1 MRITAAHRTQQN
13 AKRYNRPLKVWP
25 IRSEADYDRAVEVV
39 NALAVQPEGSLSE
52 KDQDR
57 LEVFTRLIE
66 AWDKEHYSEFLE
78 GSSPLEVLQSLL
90 DEHEMSNSDLGR
102 LLGNR
107 QTGHAI
113 MKGHRSLSKAHI
125 RKLSEYFNLSPEVFI
140 E

>member
-1 MRITAAHRTQQN
+1 M
-13 AKRYNRPLKVWP
+13 KVWP